1 MLIKH
6 KVSKQTVVKKQEVF
20 LPVHCCSLY
29 RTFGNTLY
37 NHSTWGKT
45 WNNEWV
51 KEGYSFT
58 AAINTELFIA
68 VGTCSQIQQAMS
80 MYHKLAPLQGWSAVH
95 GGGGTERIL
104 DFLIQLVQFHQ
115 EQHHWVEA
123 GVLTLSRD
131 KSETK
136 HITAALG
143 WKNAGKLTICPAIHD
158 PRLENMTQESI
169 NWLVSFQTPPLKHS
183 QVSLS
188 TQCCTWSWNFISCR
202 WRGHCVSGEI
212 KVKVSVLSR

>member
-1 MLIKH
+1 MFSQCWSRIKFL
-6 KVSKQTVVKKQEVF
+6 SKQLLKNKSF
-20 LPVHCCSLY
+20 LPVHCCFLY
-29 RTFGNTLY
+29 WTFGNTLY
-37 NHSTWGKT
+37 NYSTWGKT

-58 AAINTELFIA
+58 AAINTKLFIA

-95 GGGGTERIL
+95 RGGGTERIL
-104 DFLIQLVQFHQ
+104 DFLIQLVQLHQ

-123 GVLTLSRD
+123 GVLTLNRD

-143 WKNAGKLTICPAIHD
+143 WKKCRKTHYLSCYSWPTIGKYDSGIH
-158 PRLENMTQESI
+158 
-169 NWLVSFQTPPLKHS
+169 
-183 QVSLS
+183 
-188 TQCCTWSWNFISCR
+188 
-202 WRGHCVSGEI
+202 
-212 KVKVSVLSR
+212 